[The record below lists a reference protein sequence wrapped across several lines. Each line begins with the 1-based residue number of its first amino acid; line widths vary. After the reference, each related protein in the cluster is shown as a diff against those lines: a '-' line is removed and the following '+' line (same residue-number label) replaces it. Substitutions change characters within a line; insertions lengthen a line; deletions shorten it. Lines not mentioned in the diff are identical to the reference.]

1 MAVLDAGHAPETG
14 IGTIYGGR
22 LRLSHKLVL
31 TSLLA
36 MAASVAPLMAG
47 AAQAGERSGKEVVA
61 ATCASCHAKGAKG
74 APKIGDKKAWSSRVA
89 LGLSSLTQNAVKGIR
104 AMPAHGGSPDLT
116 DLEISRAIVYMV
128 NRSGGRWAEPARLE
142 DLAIE
147 RTGPQVVKEQCAKCH
162 QKGVGGAPRI
172 GDREAWTPRLKDGL
186 DNAVRAAIHGHGGMP
201 PRGARADLT
210 DTEVR
215 SAVLYM
221 INPAAAAKKGA
232 PARAAPPS
240 APYKSVDGINVYLGF
255 APAETMRAFP
265 EGSVERSMHGGVPGG
280 SGYYHVNV
288 SLADDATKAL
298 IGDAKVDMS
307 LQEPGGTGVSKTLEP
322 VLIGNTPGYG
332 NYFRMRAKSS
342 YLVTV
347 RIQRPGAARPVEV
360 KFEHRTY

>member
-1 MAVLDAGHAPETG
+1 MRHELLLAG
-14 IGTIYGGR
+14 
-22 LRLSHKLVL
+22 
-31 TSLLA
+31 LLA
-36 MAASVAPLMAG
+36 MAASMAPQLAG

-61 ATCASCHAKGAKG
+61 ATCANCHAKGAQG
-74 APKIGDKKAWSSRVA
+74 APKIGDKKAWSGRVA
-89 LGLSSLTQNAVKGIR
+89 MGLSSLTQSAIKGIR

-128 NRSGGRWAEPARLE
+128 NRSGGRWAEPAS
-142 DLAIE
+142 LAALAAE
-147 RTGPQVVKEQCAKCH
+147 RSGPQIVKEQCAKCH

-210 DTEVR
+210 DAEVR
-215 SAVLYM
+215 SAVIYM
-221 INPAAAAKKGA
+221 INPVSAAKKDA
-232 PARAAPPS
+232 PARAAPPA

-255 APAETMRAFP
+255 AQAETMRAFP
-265 EGSVERSMHGGVPGG
+265 EGSTERSMHGGVPSG
-280 SGYYHVNV
+280 SGYYHVNI

-307 LQEPGGTGVSKTLEP
+307 LQETGGTGVSKTLEP
-322 VLIGNTPGYG
+322 MVINNTPSYG

-347 RIQRPGAARPVEV
+347 RIQRPGAARPVEA

>member
-1 MAVLDAGHAPETG
+1 ML
-14 IGTIYGGR
+14 TI
-22 LRLSHKLVL
+22 
-31 TSLLA
+31 LLA

-61 ATCASCHAKGAKG
+61 ATCANCHAKGAQG
-74 APKIGDKKAWSSRVA
+74 APKIGDNRAWSNRIA
-89 LGLSSLTQNAVKGIR
+89 QGLSSLTQSALKGIR

-116 DLEISRAIVYMV
+116 DLEIGRAIVHMV
-128 NRSGGRWAEPARLE
+128 NRSGGRWAEPAS
-142 DLAIE
+142 LAALAAE
-147 RTGPQVVKEQCAKCH
+147 RSGPQIVKEQCAKCH

-210 DTEVR
+210 DAEVR
-215 SAVLYM
+215 SAVIYM
-221 INPAAAAKKGA
+221 INPVSAAKKDA
-232 PARAAPPS
+232 PARAAPPA

-265 EGSVERSMHGGVPGG
+265 EGSTERSMHGGVPSG
-280 SGYYHVNV
+280 SGYYHVNI

-307 LQEPGGTGVSKTLEP
+307 LQETGGTGVSKTLEP
-322 VLIGNTPGYG
+322 MVINNTPSYG

-347 RIQRPGAARPVEV
+347 RIQRPGAARPVEA